1 MKTIKVIKSKKPKSK
16 SRIAKTKKPTQ
27 QQRQTQNVTVNV
39 SAPRKRLYNTKVAIR
54 KPIQPPIT
62 QGLPIR
68 MNNPLQAPIII
79 NKDTNQLSELIKS
92 LQVQVNAEP
101 PRVPNTLEKTKATP
115 IETQTEEFD
124 EQKEFSRIER
134 ASKKL
139 SLAEN
144 LSPIFIE
151 NKPLSLLG
159 ETVTTD
165 YPTFTSMGT
174 QTATRRFRIGEA
186 LQDAGQYQEV
196 EDLYKERQQVLGR
209 KSGPDVTA
217 SVFSSNPA
225 TTSLLASVTGAP
237 ALEFVE
243 PLREKQEPP
252 PLVAA
257 SPPPSL
263 VSSVE
268 QSTSFDPAFIDSP
281 RVEEAPIVEE
291 VAVEERETRA
301 PDEPAAEE
309 TKQQDILLGFGGTF
323 EPIKGLE
330 ELNLPEKEQVVPS
343 SLVEKPY
350 LGGVVL
356 PPIEAEG
363 LAAVK
368 GIQEN
373 VDLFPKQGQGLLPE
387 PNIGSLPVTEIVD
400 QGQTTYISQLR
411 QIAKSLGVNRTKLVN
426 GQRPYKSNPELIAD
440 ILAKK
445 PDMFIPLAPKAGPQA
460 AAVQAFGM

>member
-16 SRIAKTKKPTQ
+16 SRISKTKKPTQ

-92 LQVQVNAEP
+92 LQVKVNAEP

-124 EQKEFSRIER
+124 EQKEYNRLER

-165 YPTFTSMGT
+165 YPTFTNIGT
-174 QTATRRFRIGEA
+174 QTATRSYRLGDLLR
-186 LQDAGQYQEV
+186 DSGQYQEV

-209 KSGPDVTA
+209 KSGPDVSS

-237 ALEFVE
+237 ALEYVE
-243 PLREKQEPP
+243 PLKEKQEPP
-252 PLVAA
+252 PLVVA

-268 QSTSFDPAFIDSP
+268 ESTTPIPEFIDSP
-281 RVEEAPIVEE
+281 RVEAAAVEEAPVEE
-291 VAVEERETRA
+291 VETRP
-301 PDEPAAEE
+301 PDEPPEE
-309 TKQQDILLGFGGTF
+309 TKQQDIPLGFGGTF

-330 ELNLPEKEQVVPS
+330 ELNLPEKEKPVPS
-343 SLVEKPY
+343 SLIEKPY

-368 GIQEN
+368 VKQEN
-373 VDLFPKQGQGLLPE
+373 VDLFPKQGQGLLTKTKTKGNVNPEVTGETKTKAQTKEATATYEKWKELNKVLKAKDYETRFRTGYPNDKGTTSQKSTEHYLIDIRSIE
-387 PNIGSLPVTEIVD
+387 PNWSF
-400 QGQTTYISQLR
+400 S
-411 QIAKSLGVNRTKLVN
+411 
-426 GQRPYKSNPELIAD
+426 
-440 ILAKK
+440 
-445 PDMFIPLAPKAGPQA
+445 
-460 AAVQAFGM
+460 